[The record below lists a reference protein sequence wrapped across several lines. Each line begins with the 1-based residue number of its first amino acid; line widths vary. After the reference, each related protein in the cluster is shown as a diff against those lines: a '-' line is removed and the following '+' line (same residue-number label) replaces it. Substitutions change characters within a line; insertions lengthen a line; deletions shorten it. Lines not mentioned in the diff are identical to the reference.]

1 MLFIILDAGMK
12 IPLGILQHALESY
25 TRVNHLMWK
34 GKLKRHFP
42 AVAYGCHRDFQ
53 PGGSVSCR
61 AFCLLSPGAN
71 AAGGLEKSG
80 IALHKRG
87 GEGS

>member
-34 GKLKRHFP
+34 GKPKDTFQLQHM
-42 AVAYGCHRDFQ
+42 VATQ
-53 PGGSVSCR
+53 TSSQV
-61 AFCLLSPGAN
+61 
-71 AAGGLEKSG
+71 GL
-80 IALHKRG
+80 
-87 GEGS
+87 